1 MILWVSRNLLGELKK
16 KKKSAVMLVRSV
28 WSTGRL
34 IYPQGSKYSIL
45 S

>member
-1 MILWVSRNLLGELKK
+1 MILWVSRNLLGELK